1 VTCGP
6 YLPVYLDAYTSRIED
21 LYVTSNI
28 SPDHLSADISVSV
41 KLSKAYTESSV
52 QVQVLDALGTQVA
65 VGETSTDGSCTFKV
79 LKPSLWW
86 PNGHGD
92 QHLYTATAI
101 LSQFNDT
108 LDTSSKK
115 FGIRSIEVI
124 QRPLSSEPG
133 KTFMFNVN
141 GRDIFAQG
149 GDWIPA
155 DNLLPRLTQEKYY
168 SWIKM
173 AQRGNLNMIRV
184 WGGGIYETDDF
195 FDACDEMGLL
205 VWHDYAFACGDFPV
219 HPEFLDSVRKE
230 VECQTLRMRGRASLA
245 LLCGGNEDFM
255 LADWDGEP
263 FPGTYLHK

>member
-1 VTCGP
+1 MTCGP

-21 LYVTSNI
+21 LHITSSI

-155 DNLLPRLTQEKYY
+155 DNLLPRLTREKYY

-219 HPEFLDSVRKE
+219 HPEFLDNVRKE

>member
-1 VTCGP
+1 MP
-6 YLPVYLDAYTSRIED
+6 IYLDAYTSRIAD
-21 LYVTSNI
+21 LHITSNI
-28 SPDHLSADISVSV
+28 SPDYSSADISVAV
-41 KLSKAYTESSV
+41 KINMASEVSSV
-52 QVQVLDALGTQVA
+52 QIQVQDASGVHVA
-65 VGETSTDGSCTFKV
+65 SGQTSPDGICKLKV
-79 LKPSLWW
+79 SKPSLWW
-86 PNGHGD
+86 PNGQGS
-92 QHLYTATAI
+92 QYLYTLTAR
-101 LSQFNDT
+101 LSQSTQTHDIC
-108 LDTSSKK
+108 SKK
-115 FGIRSIEVI
+115 FGIRSITVI

-141 GRDIFAQG
+141 GRDIFIQG

-155 DNLLPRLTQEKYY
+155 DNLLPRLTREKYY

-184 WGGGIYETDDF
+184 WGGGIYETEDF

-219 HPEFLDSVRKE
+219 HAEFLESVREE
-230 VECQTLRMRGRASLA
+230 VEYQTSRMRGRASLA

-255 LADWDGEP
+255 LADYYGEP